1 MSCTAQFVPI
11 YKNEFVLYVS
21 SKRLV
26 LLLHWTFV
34 LSFCS
39 LCYKSCVMSVTQT
52 CVGYIC
58 YYYLRADNVCISFK
72 STVPEVTSL
81 LLSCWPT
88 ESKVDIG
95 WRAIEVEPSHHYCI
109 TFCSRVTYGS
119 TGTVWQNGV

>member
-1 MSCTAQFVPI
+1 
-11 YKNEFVLYVS
+11 
-21 SKRLV
+21 
-26 LLLHWTFV
+26 
-34 LSFCS
+34 
-39 LCYKSCVMSVTQT
+39 MSVTQT

-109 TFCSRVTYGS
+109 TFCSRVTDGS